1 MVYVTNEELQGI
13 QSMNNE
19 FAKAKLALA
28 DAEINK
34 QSILDHIKLIRE
46 GFQEYEKS
54 LVFKYG
60 NDAVINLQTGEVTKK
75 NG

>member
-1 MVYVTNEELQGI
+1 MVHVTNEELQDI
-13 QSMNNE
+13 QNMNTE

-34 QSILDHIKLIRE
+34 QSILDHIKSIRE
-46 GFQEYEKS
+46 NFQKYEKS
-54 LVFKYG
+54 LIFKYG
-60 NDAVINLQTGEVTKK
+60 ENSVINLQTGEVTKK